1 MTIEFDQFEK
11 VEMRVGRVERVEE
24 FAKARK
30 PAYKLWINFGEIGV
44 KQSSAQ
50 ITNYSKES
58 LLNRLVIAVV
68 NFAPKQVADFKSEV
82 LVLGAPAADGKI
94 LLLGVCDQT
103 PLGARIF

>member
-1 MTIEFDQFEK
+1 MTIGFDQFEA
-11 VEMRVGRVERVEE
+11 VEMRVGRIERVEE

-30 PAYKLWINFGEIGV
+30 PAYKLWINFGDIGI

-50 ITNYSKES
+50 ITNYAKES

-68 NFAPKQVADFKSEV
+68 NFAPRQVADFQSEV
-82 LVLGAPAADGKI
+82 LVLGAPSPDGKV
-94 LLLGVCDQT
+94 LLLGVCDET